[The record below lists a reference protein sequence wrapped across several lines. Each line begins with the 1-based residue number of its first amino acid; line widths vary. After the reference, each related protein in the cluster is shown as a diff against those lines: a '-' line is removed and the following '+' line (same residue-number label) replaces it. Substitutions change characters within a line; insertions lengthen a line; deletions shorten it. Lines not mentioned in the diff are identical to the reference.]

1 MELQDHVR
9 RLEKDPREE
18 DKKEIDKKRSLLL
31 SEFEALGRAH
41 RRAVSVLAPAAV
53 PVPPPAAVPVPS
65 PAVMPSTAAGAM
77 YEYEEVPHDFDNL
90 DDDEIIDVEQ
100 QPALDAEDKTISP
113 EHRPIPMPSTCLPKD
128 HAYSRIELRLRK
140 DQAHRYIMALRE
152 VIAEKSFQYTHV
164 IRVAPRKAVGTQA
177 RQVVLKLNKNISFYS
192 RTYSRCRAAI
202 ERLSENSEPLQVY
215 KVLTRQDVKAS
226 SAIKNPNTPGSTS
239 LSLSWI
245 WQITTAGDNT
255 PSSLLECKYQYLMLF
270 LFLFILLPVQRIHW
284 LRARAQYHRWEEE
297 KLLVHYEMTWTV
309 RYFLNEG
316 KKWKDRSTNSF
327 ISLGAIAYAARQTA
341 TWIGRAA
348 SASKYFKLVNPDHVI
363 LNG

>member
-1 MELQDHVR
+1 
-9 RLEKDPREE
+9 
-18 DKKEIDKKRSLLL
+18 LLL
-31 SEFEALGRAH
+31 SEFESLERAH
-41 RRAVSVLAPAAV
+41 RRAVSVLGPAAVPVPSPAAV
-53 PVPPPAAVPVPS
+53 PVPPPAA
-65 PAVMPSTAAGAM
+65 MPSRAAGGM
-77 YEYEEVPHDFDNL
+77 HEYEEVPHDFDNL
-90 DDDEIIDVEQ
+90 DDEEIIDVEQ
-100 QPALDAEDKTISP
+100 QPASDAEDKTISP

-128 HAYSRIELRLRK
+128 HTYSRIELRLRK

-164 IRVAPRKAVGTQA
+164 IRVAPRKAVGTRA

-255 PSSLLECKYQYLMLF
+255 PSSLLECKYQYQYWMLF
-270 LFLFILLPVQRIHW
+270 LFLFTLFPVQRIHW
-284 LRARAQYHRWEEE
+284 LRARSNFHRWEEE

-316 KKWKDRSTNSF
+316 KKWKDRSTNSC

-341 TWIGRAA
+341 IWIGRAA
-348 SASKYFKLVNPDHVI
+348 SANKYFKLVNPDHVI

>member
-1 MELQDHVR
+1 MFCYTRKYPKLFIHSKYRIELQDHVR

-31 SEFEALGRAH
+31 SEFESLGRAH
-41 RRAVSVLAPAAV
+41 RRAVTIPVPAAA
-53 PVPPPAAVPVPS
+53 P
-65 PAVMPSTAAGAM
+65 MH
-77 YEYEEVPHDFDNL
+77 EYDEVPHDFDNL
-90 DDDEIIDVEQ
+90 DDEETINVAQ
-100 QPALDAEDKTISP
+100 QPASDVEDTTVFP

-128 HAYSRIELRLRK
+128 HPYSKIELRLRK

-164 IRVAPRKAVGTQA
+164 IRVAPRKAVATRA

-192 RTYSRCRAAI
+192 RIYSRCRAAI
-202 ERLSENSEPLQVY
+202 ERLSDSSEPLQVY
-215 KVLTRQDVKAS
+215 KILTRQDVKAS

-255 PSSLLECKYQYLMLF
+255 PASLLECKYEYMKLF
-270 LFLFILLPVQRIHW
+270 LLSFTLLPVQRIHW

-297 KLLVHYEMTWTV
+297 KLLVHYEMSWTV
-309 RYFLNEG
+309 RYFLHEG
-316 KKWKDRSTNSF
+316 RKWKERSTNLN
-327 ISLGAIAYAARQTA
+327 ISPGAKAYAARQTA
-341 TWIGRAA
+341 TWVGRAA
-348 SASKYFKLVNPDHVI
+348 SANKYFKLANPDHVI
-363 LNG
+363 FNG